1 MANVLEII
9 LSGNSRELD
18 ATLSKAEKNLS
29 NFGNKMKD
37 IGGKMSTYISLPL
50 AAAGGAAI
58 KFASDFNESLNKVDV
73 AFKSSSQSVKDF
85 AKTSLQSFGIAEGTA
100 LDMAALFGDMS
111 TSMGLST
118 KEAAKLSTSLVGLA
132 GDLSSFKNMNIE
144 EVTTALNGIF
154 TGETESL
161 KRLGIVMTEANL
173 KAYALT
179 QGLSANI
186 DQLSQGEKVMLRYNY
201 VMAMTKNAQGDFAR
215 TSDGAANQM
224 RMFTESLKQ
233 LGNQFGQ
240 IMLPLFT
247 KIVQALNGLTLSFS
261 KLSDETKT
269 FIVVIGGLV
278 ALTGPLLYLGGT
290 ILPKLVS
297 AFKLLNYQ
305 VSIFG
310 VGIKAL
316 PLAGLALGLGMAAK
330 GAYDY
335 VKAMNVKTTF
345 SEDETKNAEA
355 LRNTIKQIDEQIAK
369 QKSLQSTMQTQRTVV
384 TGLNTMTDQFGT
396 TNKNLI
402 ATLEEKK
409 QKALALL
416 AIQERMTT
424 QTIIEDEVVNK
435 VKKSYVDISKELEK
449 SKAVYERL
457 TKAKIEFYEADRKR
471 LIGDTGTET
480 IGDKALV
487 KGTTKEVRSPLS
499 IMNERINNDLAQY
512 KFLLNQQAGIFNDS
526 LSQITPIAQG
536 IENVFSAMGEGI
548 IQSLNIANTG
558 FGSFISGMASFLID
572 YAGMAIKKMM
582 IDKATATSTA
592 TTGAIQ
598 AAGASGPAFP
608 IVLPAILAGVLALV
622 GSAFKKVPKF
632 ADGGIVSGPT
642 MAMVGEYSGAKRNPE
657 IIAPLDRLQS
667 MIGGAGGNVNVS
679 GEFVVR
685 GQDLVLALQRA
696 EQFKGRIS

>member
-696 EQFKGRIS
+696 DQFKNRIS